1 MTHTQ
6 IKIVFLLL
14 LLATAGLHAQ
24 QSCYQTGLNEG
35 IEIYNEA
42 QRLERGGRCVEAVP
56 RFWEALRRFRLVRS
70 CRDLPAN
77 HELDSWEDRCI
88 RGVTACG
95 GKMDETTFLNV
106 SPPSLS
112 FAGAGG
118 NLEITVNTNAS
129 AWKVDRTPS
138 WCTARRSN
146 NRLTVT
152 CSENTGSAGRS
163 ETLVVVANTLRY
175 EITIT
180 QAGKASV
187 ETSGCASIKINEVQ
201 FAGTY
206 ADGARSAHGEK
217 LFNHMTFMI
226 PRINLDHL
234 AMESN
239 KIKLDFKIFDPDG
252 RLLSGSDSG
261 YTFSDE
267 ITARGNLQKN
277 DMADVSQWGAGI
289 GTAFAATGKYTFEIW
304 CSGAN
309 LFSTGF
315 EIFPK
320 PVSPHENIK
329 ITDVQ
334 FMGKYA
340 DGTAGDF
347 GKILYNHMTFLVP
360 RISYTHLTE
369 GNKMLQLDF
378 RLLDPSGNLM
388 APVSGSNWIREIT
401 VSENMQQTGV
411 VDVSEWG
418 SANAT
423 AFAQTGH
430 YQFEIRCSGVS
441 LFSTSFEVVKPV
453 SPASPASTVSP
464 ASPIPSASP
473 ARLKAGAGIKA
484 GLNLSTVSNGM
495 TDLDFLPDMMPA
507 FHAGILLNLNFGYK
521 NDTPGFFGLQTELL
535 FSRQG
540 FSLYGNDVIFN
551 YITVPFLAKLYLYQ
565 GFNLEVGPWFG
576 YLFGVDPNSTV
587 ISDNNIQLSGLKGGK
602 DAGVAA
608 GIGYDFKF
616 GLVIGARY
624 QHGLSDLAS
633 NLLWT
638 NRNIAVS
645 LGWKF

>member
-1 MTHTQ
+1 MTHTK

-14 LLATAGLHAQ
+14 LLATASLHAQ
-24 QSCYQTGLNEG
+24 QSCYQIGLNEG
-35 IEIYNEA
+35 REIYNEA
-42 QRLERGGRCVEAVP
+42 QRLEKGGRCVEAVP

-112 FAGAGG
+112 FASAGG

-129 AWKVDRTPS
+129 AWKIDRTPS
-138 WCTARRSN
+138 WCTTRRSN

-152 CSENTGSAGRS
+152 CSENTGTTGRS
-163 ETLVVVANTLRY
+163 EMLVIVANTLRY
-175 EITIT
+175 EITIDQT
-180 QAGKASV
+180 GKTPV
-187 ETSGCASIKINEVQ
+187 ETSDCTSIKIIDVQ

-206 ADGARSAHGEK
+206 ADGARGGYGEK

-234 AMESN
+234 AMESK
-239 KIKLDFKIFDPDG
+239 KIKLDFKIFDPNG

-277 DMADVSQWGAGI
+277 DMVDVSQWGAGNA
-289 GTAFAATGKYTFEIW
+289 TAFAATGKYTFEIW
-304 CSGAN
+304 CSGVK

-315 EIFPK
+315 EVFPK
-320 PVSPHENIK
+320 PVSPNATIK
-329 ITDVQ
+329 ITGVQ
-334 FMGKYA
+334 FMGRYA

-347 GKILYNHMTFLVP
+347 DKILYNHMTFLVP
-360 RISYTHLTE
+360 RISYTNLTE

-378 RLLDPSGNLM
+378 RLLDPSGSLM
-388 APVSGSNWIREIT
+388 APVSGNNWFKEIT
-401 VSENMQQTGV
+401 VSGNIQQA
-411 VDVSEWG
+411 DVFDVPEWG
-418 SANAT
+418 AANAT

-441 LFSTSFEVVKPV
+441 LFSTSFEVVKPSSPV
-453 SPASPASTVSP
+453 SPTSSISSASPASSLKVS
-464 ASPIPSASP
+464 
-473 ARLKAGAGIKA
+473 AGIKA
-484 GLNLSTVSNGM
+484 GLNMSTISNEM
-495 TDLDFLPDMMPA
+495 TDIEFLPDMKPA

-521 NDTPGFFGLQTELL
+521 NNVPGFFGLQTELL
-535 FSRQG
+535 YSQQG
-540 FSLYGNDVIFN
+540 FALNGNNINFN
-551 YITVPFLAKLYLYQ
+551 YITVPLLAKLYLYQ
-565 GFNLEVGPWFG
+565 GFNFELGPWFG
-576 YLFGVDPNSTV
+576 FLLGVDPNSTV
-587 ISDNNIQLSGLKGGK
+587 IKENNIQLSGLKGGK
-602 DAGVAA
+602 DAGIAA
-608 GIGYDFKF
+608 GIGYDFNF
-616 GLVIGARY
+616 GLVVGARY
-624 QHGLSDLAS
+624 QHGLSDMAS